1 MGYPFLVCF
10 LYCLPPTTLS
20 VVKAAQGAFMEP
32 RIETEISGY
41 YLADEI
47 QELTGA

>member
-1 MGYPFLVCF
+1 
-10 LYCLPPTTLS
+10 
-20 VVKAAQGAFMEP
+20 MEP

-47 QELTGA
+47 RELTRDSVATLASLQGNDPYPII